1 MTDVT
6 HDRLRVFAG
15 NANPELALEIC
26 QKLKS
31 GKVFVVPGAFYKTI
45 VMLEK
50 IVPRWVRSAAIVGAG
65 KRKAQ

>member
-1 MTDVT
+1 MSPDGIPRWMWMRAEDVV
-6 HDRLRVFAG
+6 DASLRG
-15 NANPELALEIC
+15 
-26 QKLKS
+26 LKS